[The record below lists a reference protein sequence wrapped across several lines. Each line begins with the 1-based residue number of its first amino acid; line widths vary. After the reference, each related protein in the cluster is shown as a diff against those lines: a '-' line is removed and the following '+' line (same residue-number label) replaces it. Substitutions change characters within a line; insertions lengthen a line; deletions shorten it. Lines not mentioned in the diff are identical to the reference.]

1 MLSLDALHVIDRMLR
16 DITGN
21 DVPFGGKIMVF
32 GGDFR
37 QTLPIIPRA
46 SNTMILENCI
56 ISSSLW
62 PLFQRFKLTNNL
74 RATPNSDDFSTFLL
88 RVGDGDLP
96 LKQDQPFHD
105 CVEIPQPLVCD
116 DHLID

>member
-1 MLSLDALHVIDRMLR
+1 MEVFLIDEASMLSLDELHVIDRMLR

-46 SNTMILENCI
+46 SDTMILETL
-56 ISSSLW
+56 ISLRHSGLYSNVSNSLKI
-62 PLFQRFKLTNNL
+62 LERHQTMM
-74 RATPNSDDFSTFLL
+74 TS
-88 RVGDGDLP
+88 
-96 LKQDQPFHD
+96 QPFFF
-105 CVEIPQPLVCD
+105 V
-116 DHLID
+116 